1 MTIRSCYEYRL
12 QTTNRILNLPRI
24 IFWNVN
30 KKDLTSLV
38 CSITKLNDADV
49 VVLNENQVPIADM
62 LQALRTNVSQDF
74 YCPNSTPSSEKRFH
88 CFCRNS
94 ELDLSELHALQR
106 SSVRKINIGQH
117 KVLLALVHGVDMRNY
132 DTEARQSSLQTLMTD
147 MEFVKEQQKT
157 NKLILLGDF
166 NMNPY
171 DRGMNLA
178 AGLNAM
184 MTKSCVEKGLR
195 KYMDRD
201 YDFYY
206 NPMWSLFGDNTDGP
220 AGTVYDISNQ
230 GPYGWSMLDQVL
242 INHSIVSL
250 FQDVRILTEAG
261 TQSLMDG
268 KGRPNSSTASDHF
281 PILVTFC
288 GD

>member
-1 MTIRSCYEYRL
+1 
-12 QTTNRILNLPRI
+12 
-24 IFWNVN
+24 
-30 KKDLTSLV
+30 
-38 CSITKLNDADV
+38 
-49 VVLNENQVPIADM
+49 
-62 LQALRTNVSQDF
+62 
-74 YCPNSTPSSEKRFH
+74 
-88 CFCRNS
+88 
-94 ELDLSELHALQR
+94 
-106 SSVRKINIGQH
+106 
-117 KVLLALVHGVDMRNY
+117 
-132 DTEARQSSLQTLMTD
+132 
-147 MEFVKEQQKT
+147 
-157 NKLILLGDF
+157 
-166 NMNPY
+166 
-171 DRGMNLA
+171 LA

-220 AGTVYDISNQ
+220 AGTVYDTSNQ